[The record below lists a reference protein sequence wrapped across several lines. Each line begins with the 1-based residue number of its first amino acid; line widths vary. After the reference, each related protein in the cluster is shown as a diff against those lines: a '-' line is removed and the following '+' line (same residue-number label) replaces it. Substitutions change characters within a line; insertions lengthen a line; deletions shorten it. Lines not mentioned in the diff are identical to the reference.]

1 MAIFTSGSGDG
12 SEGYLAL
19 RTSRDQGKSWT
30 DDRIIVSKEG
40 RNVMSVS
47 VLRLENDELL
57 LFYLRKGLDK
67 DMQPEPRSCTLYV
80 RRSSD
85 EFQTVGPPV
94 RVTLLPGYHVTNNDR
109 VVQLKSGRLIAP
121 AALHTSLDETGTRI
135 EGWDGREKGLPIVY
149 YSDDLGR
156 TWKKDRTRITPTS
169 ERKLVL
175 QENGVVE
182 LEDGRLR
189 RTARSTSAS
198 PKTRASP
205 GPRRGR
211 VF

>member
-1 MAIFTSGSGDG
+1 MSNSSSFLSRPASIGLGVFLLIAAI
-12 SEGYLAL
+12 YLVTRHPPAPAGG
-19 RTSRDQGKSWT
+19 TESD
-30 DDRIIVSKEG
+30 
-40 RNVMSVS
+40 S
-47 VLRLENDELL
+47 VLVLYSGCSEDLIAELL
-57 LFYLRKGLDK
+57 DQF
-67 DMQPEPRSCTLYV
+67 
-80 RRSSD
+80 SS
-85 EFQTVGPPV
+85 
-94 RVTLLPGYHVTNNDR
+94 
-109 VVQLKSGRLIAP
+109 
-121 AALHTSLDETGTRI
+121 ETGTRI